1 MLAEQA
7 VVVDT
12 RPADEYAAAHL
23 PGTINIPLT
32 QSFVTWAGWLLPYDT
47 DLYFI
52 VDDQAESHVAELV
65 RQLALI
71 GLDQVAGVFAPEAV
85 RRAAS
90 IGAAIAGVPQM
101 SAWELASH
109 RQANDV
115 AVLDVRSASE
125 WQEGH
130 ITGALHIP
138 LGYLTDRLD
147 EIPRDRAVVVHCQ
160 AGTRS
165 AIAASVLERAGRG
178 GVANLVGGFEAWTA
192 AGLPV
197 LTPVAS

>member
-1 MLAEQA
+1 
-7 VVVDT
+7 VDT

-23 PGTINIPLT
+23 PGTINIPLA

-90 IGAAIAGVPQM
+90 IGTAIAGVPQM
-101 SAWELASH
+101 SAWELASR

>member
-1 MLAEQA
+1 
-7 VVVDT
+7 
-12 RPADEYAAAHL
+12 
-23 PGTINIPLT
+23 
-32 QSFVTWAGWLLPYDT
+32 
-47 DLYFI
+47 
-52 VDDQAESHVAELV
+52 
-65 RQLALI
+65 
-71 GLDQVAGVFAPEAV
+71 
-85 RRAAS
+85 
-90 IGAAIAGVPQM
+90 M